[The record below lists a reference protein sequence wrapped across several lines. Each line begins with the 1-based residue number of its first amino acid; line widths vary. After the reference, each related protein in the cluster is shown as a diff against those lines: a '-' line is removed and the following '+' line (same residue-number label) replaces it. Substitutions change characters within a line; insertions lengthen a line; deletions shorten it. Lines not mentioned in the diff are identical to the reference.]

1 MSNEYNQSFCGGRR
15 GTQGKLEHKRI
26 VTSLGALRTTVFSV
40 FFTFIGSTYHGGTYC
55 PYMGGAMA
63 RMRNE
68 ANGWQRH
75 VS

>member
-1 MSNEYNQSFCGGRR
+1 M
-15 GTQGKLEHKRI
+15 QGKLEHKRNRYF
-26 VTSLGALRTTVFSV
+26 LRRTTVFSV